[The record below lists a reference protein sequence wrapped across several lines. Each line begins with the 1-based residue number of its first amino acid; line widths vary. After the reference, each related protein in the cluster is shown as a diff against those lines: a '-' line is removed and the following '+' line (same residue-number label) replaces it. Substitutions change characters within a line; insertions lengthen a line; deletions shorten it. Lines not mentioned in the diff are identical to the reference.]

1 MNPLKSLQLS
11 SVCFKIHYNSRG
23 VSCLKPF
30 SSGSSSSCLG
40 KPGEKLSWRCTD
52 ITSVCYLFNN
62 ISNVGRKKKTLLNW
76 VMHYL
81 LTQNPFFKLNE
92 ACAVG
97 EVLKDWCSVDFYV
110 CNKLFSSPLNPHGC
124 ECVLLNSH
132 DSYFHLYVTFRW
144 SKLDYSMIFMHSLWW
159 AGKMLNI
166 TWSASML
173 NEIGKRKTNVMLHSQ
188 RLLMSVCM

>member
-11 SVCFKIHYNSRG
+11 SVCFKIHYNSGG

-30 SSGSSSSCLG
+30 SSGSSSCLG

-62 ISNVGRKKKTLLNW
+62 ISNVGGEKKHCWIGWCIIYWHKIHSLNW
-76 VMHYL
+76 TKPVPL
-81 LTQNPFFKLNE
+81 GKCWKSGSPL
-92 ACAVG
+92 
-97 EVLKDWCSVDFYV
+97 DFYV

-124 ECVLLNSH
+124 ECVSLNSH
-132 DSYFHLYVTFRW
+132 DSCFHLFVTFRW

-166 TWSASML
+166 TWLASML